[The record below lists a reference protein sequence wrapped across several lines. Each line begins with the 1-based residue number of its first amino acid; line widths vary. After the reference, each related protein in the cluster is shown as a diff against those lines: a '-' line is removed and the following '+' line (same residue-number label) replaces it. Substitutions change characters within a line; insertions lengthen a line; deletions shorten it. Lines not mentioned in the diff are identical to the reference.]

1 MKLSEYAKA
10 IVAGLAAGV
19 VMFFTLRE
27 GGLTGDEWATI
38 AASVASAAGI
48 TWAVPNKP
56 QEPTQ

>member
-19 VMFFTLRE
+19 VMFFTLR
-27 GGLTGDEWATI
+27 GDGLTGDDWATI
-38 AASVASAAGI
+38 ITSALSAAGI

-56 QEPTQ
+56 QS